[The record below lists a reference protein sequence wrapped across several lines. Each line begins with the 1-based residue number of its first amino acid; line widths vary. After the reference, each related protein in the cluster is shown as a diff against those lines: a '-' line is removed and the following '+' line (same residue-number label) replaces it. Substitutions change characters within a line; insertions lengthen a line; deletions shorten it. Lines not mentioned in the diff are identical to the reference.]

1 MFRVGSNRT
10 FIEFLY
16 TNLSNM
22 ECNLRYF
29 EFQPQV
35 SLHPSTEL
43 VVTFDGNLAEL
54 YGTYTVRVYYVPA
67 IVIDFCHWTLFD
79 NRTNFQFFF
88 LMNMLSICQLNT
100 GKEYVIDSFI
110 NTLIN
115 AINIIPLHLCDNE
128 LLIIAC
134 WSTRTLTHT
143 QSRWLLTESGMHDLF
158 HSSSKIEQQYVI
170 QDDPL

>member
-1 MFRVGSNRT
+1 METWPSYMVRTQYEYIMFR
-10 FIEFLY
+10 L
-16 TNLSNM
+16 LS
-22 ECNLRYF
+22 LIF
-29 EFQPQV
+29 V
-35 SLHPSTEL
+35 TEL
-43 VVTFDGNLAEL
+43 CLITEPISSL
-54 YGTYTVRVYYVPA
+54 
-67 IVIDFCHWTLFD
+67 
-79 NRTNFQFFF
+79 FF
-88 LMNMLSICQLNT
+88 LMNMLAICQLNT

>member
-1 MFRVGSNRT
+1 MFR
-10 FIEFLY
+10 L
-16 TNLSNM
+16 LS
-22 ECNLRYF
+22 LIF
-29 EFQPQV
+29 V
-35 SLHPSTEL
+35 TEL
-43 VVTFDGNLAEL
+43 CLITEPISSL
-54 YGTYTVRVYYVPA
+54 
-67 IVIDFCHWTLFD
+67 
-79 NRTNFQFFF
+79 FF
-88 LMNMLSICQLNT
+88 LMNMLAICQLNT